1 MCYMPISLGAYM
13 KQKASSDGFKGSP
26 ATLSFTRQ
34 NCLQM
39 VLDMDQARRN
49 TSEIANDYYD
59 F

>member
-1 MCYMPISLGAYM
+1 MPISLGAYM